1 MGLTICPLPEFSG
14 PQWMYAGAISG
25 LSKHIDMYT
34 AESVEDFS
42 ELRTIVDHSGRWV
55 PSYLNGGF

>member
-1 MGLTICPLPEFSG
+1 
-14 PQWMYAGAISG
+14 MYAGAISG